1 MFQDHLASKSMDVED
16 SMHTFSGDISFVYI
30 HLIILQNGGN
40 ANTRFTIPRLLAFGR
55 KPQDSFFLWSQLP
68 ANRCVCASIFSVE
81 QTDKGCF
88 LILLSQTFSP
98 DTGHVQQE
106 ISALWVVCLQRLL
119 LRESNK
125 NTCFFFNS
133 GSFKKCHESPPFDRP
148 FLKVMEVPFQ
158 RNLAPCKNIL
168 SKTWLYLSHKWIALK
183 KY

>member
-125 NTCFFFNS
+125 NTCFFLILAVSKNVTSHHHLTDLFWRSWKFPSKGTLHLARTFFQKHDYTCLIS
-133 GSFKKCHESPPFDRP
+133 G
-148 FLKVMEVPFQ
+148 
-158 RNLAPCKNIL
+158 
-168 SKTWLYLSHKWIALK
+168 
-183 KY
+183 